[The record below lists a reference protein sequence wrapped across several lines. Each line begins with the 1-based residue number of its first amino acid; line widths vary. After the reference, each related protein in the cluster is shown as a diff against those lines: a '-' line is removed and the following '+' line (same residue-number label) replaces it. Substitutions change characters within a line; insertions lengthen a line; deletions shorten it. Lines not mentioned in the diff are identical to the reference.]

1 MTENTVPLPPAGWF
15 PDPEVPGQMRWWD
28 GVQWQASRAP
38 QRRPLGKDFGRL
50 GRALVILLGLHGAF
64 YLVTF
69 GLYTWGVSPLADA
82 YDGAT
87 WIQSPGI
94 FDVIELSAGVLSW
107 ISLLACIV
115 VWCLWQF
122 QLAQSTLRGSVRR
135 SPGMHVGSW
144 FIPIVFWWFPYQNM
158 KDLWQVYV
166 SRVNLSPLGWWWTLW
181 LVANFFSNGFGRFL
195 WRSDDD
201 DLSFHAY
208 NVLGLIESAMWL
220 VCTALAIR
228 IVQRLT
234 RRALA
239 REGEDATAL
248 PA

>member
-1 MTENTVPLPPAGWF
+1 
-15 PDPEVPGQMRWWD
+15 MRWWD
-28 GVQWQASRAP
+28 GVQWQASLAP
-38 QRRPLGKDFGRL
+38 QRPPLGKDFGRL
-50 GRALVILLGLHGAF
+50 ARALVVLLLVHAAF
-64 YLVTF
+64 YVVTF
-69 GLYTWGVSPLADA
+69 GLYVWGLSPLADA
-82 YDGAT
+82 YDKSTWLQAPGA
-87 WIQSPGI
+87 
-94 FDVIELSAGVLSW
+94 FDAIEMTSQILMSVEY
-107 ISLLACIV
+107 LACIT
-115 VWCLWQF
+115 VWCIWQF

-181 LVANFFSNGFGRFL
+181 LLANFFSNGFGRFL
-195 WRSDDD
+195 WKSG

-208 NVLGLIESAMWL
+208 NVLGLIDSAMWL
-220 VCTALAIR
+220 LCTALAIR
-228 IVQRLT
+228 IVRRLT
-234 RRALA
+234 LHALA